1 MTVGD
6 VTVLDVASTGVVL
19 GDMVTDGV
27 DIGQS
32 RDAFLV
38 ILPV

>member
-1 MTVGD
+1 MR
-6 VTVLDVASTGVVL
+6 LDVASTGVVL
-19 GDMVTDGV
+19 GDVVADEV

-32 RDAFLV
+32 CDAFLV